1 MTSAKSMLKRLS
13 VPRTKKP
20 SPLPTAAELRLLK
33 ILWTLEEATVEQ
45 VVNAHDVA
53 HRPNYKTTQTLLRI
67 METKGFIT
75 HEAQGRVFL
84 FRAIISRQQV
94 DQSAVR
100 ILIDRNFGGSAASLL
115 VNLLEVAPIGQSDLN
130 QLESLI
136 REYRARGDSRST
148 PEEIQGEN
156 A

>member
-1 MTSAKSMLKRLS
+1 MSMLKRLP
-13 VPRTKKP
+13 VPRRKKP

-33 ILWTLEEATVEQ
+33 ILWALGEATVEQ
-45 VVNAHDVA
+45 VVTAHDAA

-67 METKGFIT
+67 MENKGFIT

-100 ILIDRNFGGSAASLL
+100 TLIDQNFGGSAAGLL
-115 VNLLEVAPIGQSDLN
+115 VNLLEAAPIGQSDLN
-130 QLESLI
+130 ELESLI
-136 REYRARGDSRST
+136 REYRTREDSRT
-148 PEEIQGEN
+148 NLVEAQREN